1 MEITHDMSIS
11 EVQARM
17 GNAATRLEA
26 AAMADLLVESGH
38 ADTNEISD
46 REWFRLCDQAIAA
59 AWQPTDKLKTSE
71 WIAYA
76 TRRNVDGKAD
86 YLWILSYSNGV
97 PVRYPSEAAA
107 LEAAERACADPA
119 HALYGPRAVEQHN

>member
-59 AWQPTDKLKTSE
+59 ACNQKPSE

-107 LEAAERACADPA
+107 LEAAARACADPA